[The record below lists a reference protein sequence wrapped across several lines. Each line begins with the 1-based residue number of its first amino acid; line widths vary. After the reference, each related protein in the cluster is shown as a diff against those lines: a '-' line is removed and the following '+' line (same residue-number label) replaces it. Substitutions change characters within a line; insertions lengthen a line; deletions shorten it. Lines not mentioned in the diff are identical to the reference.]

1 MPQFVGS
8 SINMIS
14 IVIDASTLVRY
25 PRLSCVVS
33 PLPSETA
40 AVEAEEDGAC
50 FAEILQVLKKLVH
63 IQHLALILVIDK
75 KLECHYVEKTNA

>member
-50 FAEILQVLKKLVH
+50 FAEILQVLKKLV
-63 IQHLALILVIDK
+63 
-75 KLECHYVEKTNA
+75 